1 MLERPDSFVLRLVLE
16 GVATLEEVETYY
28 SFTDALSLTDLM
40 LAKVEVER
48 ATLARDKK

>member
-1 MLERPDSFVLRLVLE
+1 MLRLVLE

-28 SFTDALSLTDLM
+28 SFEDALSLTDLL